1 MKIKAKIERI
11 PGGMM
16 LVPLVLGA
24 ILNTLAPDTGAYFG
38 GFTKGMI
45 TGTVPILAVWFF
57 CIGASI
63 NLRATGTVLRK
74 SGTLVITK
82 IAVAW
87 AVAMICAM
95 FIPEN
100 GIQTGFF
107 AGLSVLAIV
116 SAMDMT
122 NGGLYASLMNQY
134 GTKEESGP
142 LMTMLILGSAGL
154 ASFEPHHFVGAIL
167 PFLVGFALG
176 NLDRDL
182 RDFFSKATPVL
193 IPFFGFALGNTINL
207 KVILD
212 TGLLG
217 IVLGVAVIVITG
229 IPLIIA
235 DRVIGGGNG
244 TAGVAASS
252 AAGAAVANPVIIAQ
266 INPAFEPVAASATA
280 LVAASVIVTAILVPI
295 ITALYAKRYGN
306 MQETLPEPKPI
317 EMNH

>member
-1 MKIKAKIERI
+1 
-11 PGGMM
+11 M

-95 FIPEN
+95 
-100 GIQTGFF
+100 
-107 AGLSVLAIV
+107 
-116 SAMDMT
+116 DMT

-134 GTKEESGP
+134 GTKEESGAFVLMSLESGP

-167 PFLVGFALG
+167 PFLIGFALG
-176 NLDRDL
+176 NLDHDL

-229 IPLIIA
+229 IPLIVA

-280 LVAASVIVTAILVPI
+280 LVAASVIVTALLVPI
-295 ITALYAKRYGN
+295 ITALYAKRYAN
-306 MQETLPEPKPI
+306 APEQNI
-317 EMNH
+317 ERKAVELRH

>member
-1 MKIKAKIERI
+1 MKIKATIERI

-87 AVAMICAM
+87 VVAMVCAL

-134 GTKEESGP
+134 GTKEESGRLCWLMSLESGP
-142 LMTMLILGSAGL
+142 LIRMLILGSAGL

-167 PFLVGFALG
+167 PFLIG
-176 NLDRDL
+176 L
-182 RDFFSKATPVL
+182 RWGIWT
-193 IPFFGFALGNTINL
+193 TICA
-207 KVILD
+207 I
-212 TGLLG
+212 
-217 IVLGVAVIVITG
+217 
-229 IPLIIA
+229 
-235 DRVIGGGNG
+235 
-244 TAGVAASS
+244 SS
-252 AAGAAVANPVIIAQ
+252 ARP
-266 INPAFEPVAASATA
+266 
-280 LVAASVIVTAILVPI
+280 
-295 ITALYAKRYGN
+295 RRC
-306 MQETLPEPKPI
+306 
-317 EMNH
+317 

>member
-1 MKIKAKIERI
+1 
-11 PGGMM
+11 
-16 LVPLVLGA
+16 
-24 ILNTLAPDTGAYFG
+24 
-38 GFTKGMI
+38 
-45 TGTVPILAVWFF
+45 
-57 CIGASI
+57 
-63 NLRATGTVLRK
+63 LRATGTVLRK

-87 AVAMICAM
+87 VVAMICAM

-134 GTKEESGP
+134 GTKEESGAFVLMSLESGP

-154 ASFEPHHFVGAIL
+154 ASFELHHFVGAIL
-167 PFLVGFALG
+167 PFLIGFALG
-176 NLDRDL
+176 NLDHDL

-207 KVILD
+207 NVILE

-295 ITALYAKRYGN
+295 ITALYARRFGHVP
-306 MQETLPEPKPI
+306 ETRTEHEAV
-317 EMNH
+317 EMHH

>member
-1 MKIKAKIERI
+1 MKIKATIERI

-134 GTKEESGP
+134 GTKEESGAFVLMSLESGP

-167 PFLVGFALG
+167 PFL
-176 NLDRDL
+176 
-182 RDFFSKATPVL
+182 
-193 IPFFGFALGNTINL
+193 IGFALGNTINL

-229 IPLIIA
+229 IPLIVA

-280 LVAASVIVTAILVPI
+280 LVAASVIVTALLVPI
-295 ITALYAKRYGN
+295 ITALYAKRYAN
-306 MQETLPEPKPI
+306 APEQNI
-317 EMNH
+317 ERKAVELRH